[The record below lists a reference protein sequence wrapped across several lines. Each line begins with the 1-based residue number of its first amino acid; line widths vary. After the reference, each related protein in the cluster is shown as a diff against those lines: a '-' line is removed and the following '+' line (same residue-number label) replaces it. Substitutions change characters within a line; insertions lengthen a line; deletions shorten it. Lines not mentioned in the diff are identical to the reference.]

1 MGGMNDTLPQT
12 AICPSDAAKEY
23 GAYIAELHLP
33 RYHELPDIDL
43 YMDQVLTYVENHLRP
58 LVPADE
64 KLLTASMVNNYVKQG
79 IVPTP
84 KAKRYTRDHIAY
96 LIAICLMKRTFSM
109 NHILRMIG
117 VQIETHGVARAY
129 DFFCSV
135 TEESLRML
143 FCGTTETR
151 SIGTWRIEQPHG
163 YAFSLDIVDS
173 GDLSPERRLVISAA
187 TCAANRIFVE
197 KSFELADSP
206 GAFAPRNAPKA
217 GSQQ

>member
-1 MGGMNDTLPQT
+1 MAPY
-12 AICPSDAAKEY
+12 E
-23 GAYIAELHLP
+23 AYIAQLHLP
-33 RYHELPDIDL
+33 RYDELPDIDL

-79 IVPTP
+79 IIPTP

-117 VQIETHGVARAY
+117 VQSETHSIAQAY

-135 TEESLRML
+135 IEESLRVL
-143 FCGTTETR
+143 FCGQTDAQ
-151 SIGTWRIEQPHG
+151 SIGTWRIEPARG
-163 YAFSLDIVDS
+163 YAFSLNVVGSDA
-173 GDLSPERRLVISAA
+173 LSPERRLVISAA

-197 KSFELADSP
+197 KSFELAGEGESSFGCTAKTP
-206 GAFAPRNAPKA
+206 GGRN
-217 GSQQ
+217 